1 MWFCFVSIPPFPP
14 FLLPSLPRRNIVN
27 IYFFVGDLES
37 ISDVCALKLNVSIKG
52 KSKPSL
58 ALSQLGL
65 GAFAGAEGGHLLGKW
80 VWGFFGGFGF
90 LGVFFFYLFWGI
102 LLPEPFPIL
111 DF

>member
-1 MWFCFVSIPPFPP
+1 MVLFCFDPPYPP

-65 GAFAGAEGGHLLGKW
+65 GVLD
-80 VWGFFGGFGF
+80 WGRGRAPTWQVGLDFFIF
-90 LGVFFFYLFWGI
+90 LFFYVFNC
-102 LLPEPFPIL
+102 F
-111 DF
+111 